1 VEGKVDV
8 EIIGAG
14 VTGCAAALRLAT
26 AGLRVRVRDAREV
39 ASGASGRNG
48 GFVLRGGAM
57 RYDHAREAYGVE
69 AAREL
74 WRWTETGID
83 RLAELAG
90 AAFRRTGSLRIA
102 VDPDERAAIRAEYD
116 ALRVDGFDAEWLDAA
131 PFGRFD
137 GAVRNPADGTY
148 DPVRSTRRIA
158 RAAAE
163 AGVELREHSRVGS
176 LDELGVEHVLV
187 ATDGYGR
194 GLLPELDRW
203 IRPLRSQVLITEP
216 LPEQLYPLPHYG
228 RQGHAYWQQL
238 EDGRL
243 LLGGFRDVDPAAEA
257 TDEEAT
263 SPTIHGALDAFLV
276 ELLGWSPQVER
287 RWAGIFG
294 ATDDLL
300 PLVGRVPGRDR
311 VWVAAGYS
319 GHGNVLGLMCG
330 EAVADAI
337 LGRPDAVLPLLDPVR
352 FVR

>member
-1 VEGKVDV
+1 VDV
-8 EIIGAG
+8 EIVGAG
-14 VTGCAAALRLAT
+14 VTGCAAALRLAS
-26 AGLRVRVRDAREV
+26 AGSRVRVHDAREV

-57 RYDHAREAYGVE
+57 RYDHAREAYGAE

-90 AAFRRTGSLRIA
+90 DAFRRTGSLRIA
-102 VDPDERAAIRAEYD
+102 VDPDERAAIRAEYE
-116 ALRVDGFDAEWLDAA
+116 ALRADGFEAEWLDEA
-131 PFGRFD
+131 PAGPFA
-137 GAVRNPADGTY
+137 GAVRNPGDGTY
-148 DPVRSTRRIA
+148 DPARSTRRIA
-158 RAAAE
+158 LAAAE

-176 LDELGVEHVLV
+176 LDDLDAEHLIV

-203 IRPLRSQVLITEP
+203 IRPLRSQVLVTEP
-216 LPEQLYPLPHYG
+216 LAERLYPLPHYG
-228 RQGHAYWQQL
+228 RQGHAYWQSL

-263 SPTIHGALDAFLV
+263 SAGIQRALDAFLV
-276 ELLGWSPQVER
+276 ELLGRPPQVER

-300 PLVGRVPGRDR
+300 PLAGTLPGRDR

-319 GHGNVLGLMCG
+319 GHGNVLGLACG

-337 LGRPDAVLPLLDPVR
+337 LGRQDALLPLHDPARLVR
-352 FVR
+352 